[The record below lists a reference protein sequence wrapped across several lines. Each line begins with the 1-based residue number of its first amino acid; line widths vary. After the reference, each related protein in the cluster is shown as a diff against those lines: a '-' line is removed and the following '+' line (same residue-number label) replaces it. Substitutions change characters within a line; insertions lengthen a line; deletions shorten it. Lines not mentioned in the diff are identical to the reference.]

1 MDRPLAIFSRKVL
14 SMSDDSKPKPRKDR
28 QRAKKKTHKL
38 TQRHVEMIRSQKGK
52 QSVREIAKW
61 FARETHYIYKVSPSM
76 VHHILSGKRHVQKE
90 HQRSIYDLIESG
102 LSEEEIENLDP
113 KKVNYD

>member
-1 MDRPLAIFSRKVL
+1 V
-14 SMSDDSKPKPRKDR
+14 SDDTKPPIRKDR
-28 QRAKKKTHKL
+28 RRAKKKTYKL
-38 TQRHVEMIRSQKGK
+38 TPRHVEMIRSQKGK

-76 VHHILSGKRHVQKE
+76 VHHILTGKRHAPKE
-90 HQRSIYDLIESG
+90 DQRSIYDLIEQG
-102 LSEEEIENLDP
+102 VSEEELATLDP